1 VTTDIIV
8 KPLFLINN
16 NPLAHQSI
24 ATLLSKMS
32 FQNMIDMNVELE
44 QMISYAD
51 NSSEL
56 SELLISNDNS
66 SGILPGIEEVAA
78 ERQMNSIIESEWFDI
93 LSQTISSALLFLLI
107 FGMSATVDVKHL
119 REQVHNKF
127 AILTGVATQFLV
139 MPFLGYLSV
148 LLLSGHGLTEP
159 MGISLLIVTASPG
172 GSYSNWWCSMFNA
185 DLALS
190 VTMTAISTMVSS
202 VMLPANLLLY
212 VNAAFGASS
221 GSDESIIN
229 HLDWPSLFIS
239 LAIVILAIALGL
251 FASFKVSSHRFN
263 RFANRMGSMS
273 GILLIVFSGVLSSLS
288 GDKQAQIW
296 AQPWSFYVG
305 VSAPCLVGLFL
316 ATCAGVCARL
326 KRPEVISVGVEC
338 CYQNVGIA
346 TSAAVA
352 MFNTPSE
359 RGQALLVPLFY
370 GLMEAVVLGI
380 YCLIGWKLGWTKAP
394 RDINFC
400 TMLVTTFEVDDDDD
414 DSSIQSPTPDPSGG
428 EVDVEMPETRSPG
441 DSVDTWSSTA
451 PVEYDTTWSRWPWK
465 MFIRI
470 EKRKRKFSEDSPP
483 DVNPT
488 TIPPK
493 SVVKRRSILSPI
505 SEDAFGTPSS
515 LVSFEDTEKG
525 SYSRC
530 RLGSEEATIASS
542 VLSESPNSS
551 PTRSLFPDECHKSR
565 I

>member
-1 VTTDIIV
+1 
-8 KPLFLINN
+8 
-16 NPLAHQSI
+16 
-24 ATLLSKMS
+24 MS
-32 FQNMIDMNVELE
+32 YQNIMDVDLE
-44 QMISYAD
+44 QMIPRTD

-56 SELLISNDNS
+56 SELLISNNNS
-66 SGILPGIEEVAA
+66 SGILPGIDEVAT

-107 FGMSATVDVKHL
+107 FGMSATVEVKHL
-119 REQVHNKF
+119 RQQVHNKF

-139 MPFLGYLSV
+139 MPLLGYLSV
-148 LLLSGHGLTEP
+148 LVLSGHGLTQP
-159 MGISLLIVTASPG
+159 MSISLLIVTASPG

-221 GSDESIIN
+221 GSDESVIS

-251 FASFKVSSHRFN
+251 FTSFKISSHRFN

-273 GILLIVFSGVLSSLS
+273 GIFLIIFSGVLSSLS

-296 AQPWSFYVG
+296 GQPWSFYVA
-305 VSAPCLVGLFL
+305 VSAPCLVGLII

-370 GLMEAVVLGI
+370 GGMEAVVLGL
-380 YCLIGWKLGWTKAP
+380 YCLIAWKLGWTKAP
-394 RDINFC
+394 RDVSFC
-400 TMLVTTFEVDDDDD
+400 SMLVTTYEVDDDE
-414 DSSIQSPTPDPSGG
+414 SVQSPTPETSMDA
-428 EVDVEMPETRSPG
+428 VDVEIPETRSPHVDRS
-441 DSVDTWSSTA
+441 DSVDTWSSRA
-451 PVEYDTTWSRWPWK
+451 PIEFDTTWSRWPWK
-465 MFIRI
+465 MFIRK
-470 EKRKRKFSEDSPP
+470 EKRKRKVSEDSPP

-488 TIPPK
+488 TVT
-493 SVVKRRSILSPI
+493 SVKRRSILSPI

-515 LVSFEDTEKG
+515 LIAFESAEKG

-530 RLGSEEATIASS
+530 RLGSEEVTVAST
-542 VLSESPNSS
+542 VLSESTNSPNSS
-551 PTRSLFPDECHKSR
+551 PSRSLFPDNHEA
-565 I
+565 

>member
-1 VTTDIIV
+1 MSLRNMLDNLDAELDQLIV
-8 KPLFLINN
+8 
-16 NPLAHQSI
+16 
-24 ATLLSKMS
+24 
-32 FQNMIDMNVELE
+32 
-44 QMISYAD
+44 D
-51 NSSEL
+51 NSNEV
-56 SELLISNDNS
+56 SELLISSNS
-66 SGILPGIEEVAA
+66 SDVFSRGIDEVIIEG
-78 ERQMNSIIESEWFDI
+78 RQMSSIIETEWFNI

-107 FGMSATVDVKHL
+107 FGMSATVEVKHL

-127 AILTGVATQFLV
+127 AILTGVATQFLI
-139 MPFLGYLSV
+139 MPLLGYLSILV
-148 LLLSGHGLTEP
+148 LSDHGLTEP

-239 LAIVILAIALGL
+239 LAIVILAIGLGL

-273 GILLIVFSGVLSSLS
+273 GILLVVFSAVISSLS

-296 AQPWSFYVG
+296 GQGWSFYIG
-305 VSAPCLVGLFL
+305 VSAPCLVGLFI

-326 KRPEVISVGVEC
+326 KRPEVVSVGVEC

-352 MFNTPSE
+352 MFDSPSE
-359 RGQALLVPLFY
+359 RAQALLVPLFY
-370 GLMEAVVLGI
+370 GLMEAVVLGL
-380 YCLIGWKLGWTKAP
+380 YCLVAWKLGWTKAP
-394 RDINFC
+394 RDVSFC
-400 TMLVTTFEVDDDDD
+400 TMFVTTYEVDDDDL
-414 DSSIQSPTPDPSGG
+414 SIQSPTPDQSID
-428 EVDVEMPETRSPG
+428 EIDVEIPNARSPEVERS

-451 PVEYDTTWSRWPWK
+451 PVEYDASWNRWPWK
-465 MFIRI
+465 MFIRK
-470 EKRKRKFSEDSPP
+470 EKRKRKVSEDSPP

-488 TIPPK
+488 TIPSTSMKPAK
-493 SVVKRRSILSPI
+493 AKRRSILSPI

-515 LVSFEDTEKG
+515 LVSFENNDKG

-530 RLGSEEATIASS
+530 RLGSEEVTVASS
-542 VLSESPNSS
+542 ISLSESPNSS
-551 PTRSLFPDECHKSR
+551 PSRSLFPDDQKA
-565 I
+565 

>member
-1 VTTDIIV
+1 MMDTMDAEMDQII
-8 KPLFLINN
+8 
-16 NPLAHQSI
+16 
-24 ATLLSKMS
+24 
-32 FQNMIDMNVELE
+32 
-44 QMISYAD
+44 AD

-56 SELLISNDNS
+56 SDLLISNSNS
-66 SGILPGIEEVAA
+66 NDIILAGIDEITT

-107 FGMSATVDVKHL
+107 FGMSATVEVKHL

-127 AILTGVATQFLV
+127 AILTGVATQFLI
-139 MPFLGYLSV
+139 MPLLGYLSILV
-148 LLLSGHGLTEP
+148 LSDHGLTEP

-202 VMLPANLLLY
+202 IMLPANLLLY

-239 LAIVILAIALGL
+239 LAIVILAIGLGL

-273 GILLIVFSGVLSSLS
+273 GILLVIFSGVLSSLS

-296 AQPWSFYVG
+296 GQPWSFYIG
-305 VSAPCLVGLFL
+305 VSAPCLVGLFI

-326 KRPEVISVGVEC
+326 KRPEVVSVGVEC

-352 MFNTPSE
+352 MFDNPSE

-370 GLMEAVVLGI
+370 GLMEAVVLGL
-380 YCLIGWKLGWTKAP
+380 YCLVAWKLGWTKAP
-394 RDINFC
+394 RDESFC
-400 TMLVTTFEVDDDDD
+400 TMFVTTYEVDDDDE
-414 DSSIQSPTPDPSGG
+414 SIQSPTPDESMD
-428 EVDVEMPETRSPG
+428 EIDVEIPDTRSPEVERS
-441 DSVDTWSSTA
+441 DSVDTWSSRA
-451 PVEYDTTWSRWPWK
+451 PVEYDTSWSRWPWK
-465 MFIRI
+465 MFIRK
-470 EKRKRKFSEDSPP
+470 EKRRKRKDSEDSPP
-483 DVNPT
+483 DINPT
-488 TIPPK
+488 TMPSTSVK
-493 SVVKRRSILSPI
+493 SVKRRSILSPI

-515 LVSFEDTEKG
+515 LVSFEDTDKG

-530 RLGSEEATIASS
+530 RLGSEEATVASS
-542 VLSESPNSS
+542 ILSESPNSS
-551 PTRSLFPDECHKSR
+551 PSRSLFPDDHKA
-565 I
+565 